1 MAALAALAGCS
12 ASQVPGR
19 NDDDDDDD
27 ETDGPVRKVDDWQY
41 QPGGDG
47 GGGGGGGNVSATKA
61 QSAAADGAGFAV
73 GGAKDVNNF
82 RQNVEE
88 GYLPLPTDVSHEGLF
103 YDYRFDTAAADSC
116 STLFCPTYATAT
128 TADPLSGETER
139 YMTVGLNSNLAP
151 EEVERPPLNLVV
163 VLDVSGS
170 MSAGFGEYYYD
181 RAGNRQAVENPEQP
195 KIDVAREAL
204 ADLTRQLRPEDR
216 LGIVTSQSTSQVAK
230 PTRLVEETDMAAIR
244 GHFEELQADGGTNL
258 SAGLSAAV
266 DLLSEYDPDPAERET
281 RAMVLTDAMPNLGE
295 TSEGGLRSTL
305 TEQAEQYRHVT
316 FVGVGVDFNT
326 EIVDAITEIRGANY
340 YSVRSPEQFERRL
353 GEEFTYMVTPM
364 VFDLSVEVEGSL
376 DLERV
381 YGTTA
386 AEEATGQVLYA
397 RTLFPSPTSEAGTKG
412 GVVLAKVRRTGSGPV
427 ELTAEW
433 EDRTGESGRTS
444 TRVTFP
450 AGEPERFGSS
460 AVRKAVLL
468 SRYADLLRSW
478 AIDERERDGEPRT
491 AGVRVP
497 ERDLGEWERQSTDL
511 RVSSD
516 YRERFDRFADHF
528 ESETAALGDDALS
541 RELEILETLATY
553 GSEPALDEGLAV
565 GE

>member
-1 MAALAALAGCS
+1 MPSDRIDEHRRRLLRGGGMAALAALAGCS
-12 ASQVPGR
+12 ASQTPSGT
-19 NDDDDDDD
+19 DDDDGDEPDD
-27 ETDGPVRKVDDWQY
+27 PVRKVDDWQY
-41 QPGGDG
+41 EPGGGAG
-47 GGGGGGGNVSATKA
+47 GSGGGGGGNVSASGSKA
-61 QSAAADGAGFAV
+61 GRATNDAGLAV

-88 GYLPLPTDVSHEGLF
+88 GYLPLPTDVSYEGLF
-103 YDYRFDTAAADSC
+103 YDYRFDTAAGDSC

-139 YMTVGLNSNLAP
+139 YVTVGLNSNLAP
-151 EEVERPPLNLVV
+151 EEIERPPLNLVV

-181 RAGNRQAVENPEQP
+181 RAGNRREVESPEQP

-216 LGIVTSQSTSQVAK
+216 LGIVTYQSTSQVAK
-230 PTRLVEETDMAAIR
+230 PIRLVEETDMAAIR

-258 SAGLSAAV
+258 SAGLDDAV

-281 RAMVLTDAMPNLGE
+281 RTVVLTDAMPNLGE

-305 TEQAEQYRHVT
+305 GTQAEQYRHVT

-326 EIVDAITEIRGANY
+326 EIVDAVTEIRGANY

-364 VFDLSVEVEGSL
+364 VFDLSVEVNGPL

-381 YGTTA
+381 YDTTA

-397 RTLFPSPTSEAGTKG
+397 RTLFPSPTSEEGTKG
-412 GVVLAKVRRTGSGPV
+412 GVILAKVRRTGSGPV

-450 AGEPERFGSS
+450 RAAPNGSGRAPS
-460 AVRKAVLL
+460 GRRCCCRGTPT
-468 SRYADLLRSW
+468 S
-478 AIDERERDGEPRT
+478 
-491 AGVRVP
+491 
-497 ERDLGEWERQSTDL
+497 
-511 RVSSD
+511 
-516 YRERFDRFADHF
+516 
-528 ESETAALGDDALS
+528 
-541 RELEILETLATY
+541 
-553 GSEPALDEGLAV
+553 
-565 GE
+565 

>member
-1 MAALAALAGCS
+1 VAALAALAGCS
-12 ASQVPGR
+12 ASQTPGGT
-19 NDDDDDDD
+19 DD
-27 ETDGPVRKVDDWQY
+27 EPDDPVRKVDDWQY
-41 QPGGDG
+41 EPGGGAG
-47 GGGGGGGNVSATKA
+47 GSGGGGGGNVSASGPKGRATN
-61 QSAAADGAGFAV
+61 DAGLAV
-73 GGAKDVNNF
+73 GGAKDVDNF

-88 GYLPLPTDVSHEGLF
+88 GYLPLPTDVSYEGLF
-103 YDYRFDTAAADSC
+103 YDYRFDTAAGDSC

-128 TADPLSGETER
+128 TADPLSGETEQ

-151 EEVERPPLNLVV
+151 EEIERPPLNLVV

-181 RAGNRQAVENPEQP
+181 RAGNRWEVESPEQP

-216 LGIVTSQSTSQVAK
+216 LGIVTYQSTSQVAK
-230 PTRLVEETDMAAIR
+230 PIRLVEETDMAAIR

-258 SAGLSAAV
+258 SAGLDNAV
-266 DLLSEYDPDPAERET
+266 DLLSEHDPDPAERET
-281 RAMVLTDAMPNLGE
+281 RTVVLTDAMPNLGE

-305 TEQAEQYRHVT
+305 ETQAERYRHVT

-364 VFDLSVEVEGSL
+364 VFDLSVEVDGP
-376 DLERV
+376 LELQRV

-397 RTLFPSPTSEAGTKG
+397 RTLFPSPTSEEGIKG
-412 GVVLAKVRRTGSGPV
+412 GVILAKVRRTGSGSV

-450 AGEPERFGSS
+450 RAAPNGSGRAPS
-460 AVRKAVLL
+460 GRRCCCRGTPT
-468 SRYADLLRSW
+468 S
-478 AIDERERDGEPRT
+478 
-491 AGVRVP
+491 
-497 ERDLGEWERQSTDL
+497 
-511 RVSSD
+511 
-516 YRERFDRFADHF
+516 
-528 ESETAALGDDALS
+528 
-541 RELEILETLATY
+541 
-553 GSEPALDEGLAV
+553 
-565 GE
+565 